1 MGLEII
7 ANNLGFFLK
16 GAILTLEISLAAIAL
31 GFALGVP
38 MGLARISRVL
48 PVRALATGYV
58 EALRG
63 TPLLVQIFIV
73 YFGLPSIGI
82 YLDPLVSGILA
93 VGLNSAAYQAE
104 ILRGG
109 IQSVPKG
116 QMEAA
121 RSMGMTYGQS
131 MRRVVLPQAMRL
143 IIPPMTNEFIIL
155 IKDSSLVS
163 AISVWELTL
172 VAKELNAKYFDPF
185 TIFLFVAA
193 VYFIMTFA
201 TSKIL
206 RVVEKKTAIPGFGAG
221 D

>member
-16 GAILTLEISLAAIAL
+16 GAILTIEISLSAIAL

-38 MGLARISRVL
+38 MGLARISRIL
-48 PVRALATGYV
+48 PVRMLATGYV

-104 ILRGG
+104 IIRGG

>member
-7 ANNLGFFLK
+7 ANNLDFFLK
-16 GAILTLEISLAAIAL
+16 GALLTLEISLCAIAL

-48 PVRALATGYV
+48 PVRAFATGYV

-63 TPLLVQIFIV
+63 TPLLVQIFII

-82 YLDPLVSGILA
+82 YLNPLVSGILA

-104 ILRGG
+104 IIRGG

-121 RSMGMTYGQS
+121 RSMGMTPWQS
-131 MRRVVLPQAMRL
+131 MRHVVLPQAMRL

-185 TIFLFVAA
+185 TIFLFVAV
-193 VYFIMTFA
+193 VYFVMTYA
-201 TSKIL
+201 TSKIM
-206 RVVEKKTAIPGFGAG
+206 RIVEKRTAIPGFGAG